1 MTSSKRR
8 YDKAFKMEAIQLYE
22 ASGKTVRQ
30 IEADLDITPG
40 LLNKWRAHYRQE
52 GPQAFSGT
60 GYQTILDTELRQ
72 LKRENAILR
81 QERDILKHIMGWDW
95 RRAFTGSMIR
105 SPPAETS
112 DSKMGAMHPLL
123 LTDGSCCD
131 F

>member
-1 MTSSKRR
+1 MTGSKRR

-22 ASGKTVRQ
+22 ASGKTIRQ
-30 IEADLDITPG
+30 IEVDLDITPG

-81 QERDILKHIMGWDW
+81 QERDILKKALQI
-95 RRAFTGSMIR
+95 F
-105 SPPAETS
+105 
-112 DSKMGAMHPLL
+112 SKDGHGNLL
-123 LTDGSCCD
+123 SSLRVPKSSR
-131 F
+131 